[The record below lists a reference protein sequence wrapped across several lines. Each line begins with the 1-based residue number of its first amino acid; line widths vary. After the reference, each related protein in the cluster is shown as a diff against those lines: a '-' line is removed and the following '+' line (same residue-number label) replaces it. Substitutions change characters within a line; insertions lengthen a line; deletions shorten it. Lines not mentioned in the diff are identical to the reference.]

1 MKVQEIAAWFQG
13 EVVGDPRAE
22 IDRVSKI
29 EEADRGSLTFL
40 ANPKYEK
47 HLATTRA
54 SAVLVSRKLDL
65 SKYSDRASCVF
76 IRVDDPYMAF
86 LRALKN
92 LTPSEDPFPS
102 GIAPTAVASD
112 KARVGKN
119 VVLGSHVVVEEGAVI
134 GDNTKIS
141 HGCVIGKKV
150 EIGSDCLIY
159 PNVSIGHGCRIGDR
173 VILHSGVVIG
183 SDGFGF
189 VPKQDGRYEKIPQL
203 GIAVVGDDVEV
214 GANTTIDRATI
225 GETVI
230 GRGVKLD
237 NLIQI
242 AHNVVIGEN
251 TVIAAQTGISGSAK
265 IGKNCIIAGQVG
277 IAGHVEIADR
287 VTILGQTGITKS
299 LETPGAIYFGYP
311 GRPIRE
317 AHRIQAAIHTLPEMV
332 QELTRLEHQVAELR
346 KERAVKRPRAHQKVK
361 RIKKKQ

>member
-1 MKVQEIAAWFQG
+1 MKVQEIAVWFQG
-13 EVVGDPRAE
+13 EVVGDPTAE
-22 IDRVSKI
+22 IDRVAKI
-29 EEADRGSLTFL
+29 EEATRGSLTFL

-76 IRVDDPYMAF
+76 IRVDDPYFAF
-86 LRALKN
+86 LQALKN
-92 LTPSEDPFPS
+92 LTPAEDPFPA
-102 GIAPTAVASD
+102 GIAPTALVSD
-112 KARVGKN
+112 KAQIGSS
-119 VVLGSHVVVEEGAVI
+119 VVLGSHVVVEDGAVI

-141 HGCVIGKKV
+141 HGCVIGKKA
-150 EIGSDCLIY
+150 EIGSDCLLY
-159 PNVSIGHGCRIGDR
+159 PNVTIGHMCRIGDR
-173 VILHSGVVIG
+173 DILHSGVVIG

-189 VPKQDGRYEKIPQL
+189 VPKQDGRYEKIPQM
-203 GIAVVGDDVEV
+203 GIVVVGSDVEI

-277 IAGHVEIADR
+277 ISGHVEIADR

-299 LETPGAIYFGYP
+299 LATPGVTYFGYP

-317 AHRIQAAIHTLPEMV
+317 AHRIQAAVHTLPAMV
-332 QELTRLEHQVAELR
+332 QELTQLEQKVAELR
-346 KERAVKRPRAHQKVK
+346 KERGVKRPRTRQKSK
-361 RIKKKQ
+361 RTNKKQ